1 MVLLYK
7 MDSSSPGN
15 PGGNVIAYLPLPSV
29 FYTIHA
35 LNTIQKLRSHFFKKV
50 AESKHLGTEKRE
62 F

>member
-1 MVLLYK
+1 